1 MKKLLLALA
10 VAGAAVSAQADVELS
25 GHVSYKIGD
34 TREIKEDRGTGTE
47 DEAATNRDLSINDNG
62 NSGSRFRIVASHTV
76 NDVTWG
82 TNQEFGINAANNGE
96 DDSDAV
102 SIRKNE
108 LYAKGNFGKVSFG
121 QGSEAGDDAT
131 TMDYSGT
138 GLLNDGTGAFGGGVD
153 TADGGRT
160 ERLRYDSPKL
170 GGIAAV
176 AVSFNSSETNYEIKG
191 SAGNFKAGLYGQSN
205 KAADSDEFGGSVA
218 AKFGAVSV
226 AYQFSELETAT
237 ADDKKASNLIIGYK
251 IGDLS
256 LAVDFGDY
264 SYGAAT
270 NDVDHTGF
278 SLVHN
283 TAKGVELY
291 TGYRTVDVTGT
302 VNDGDGFVV
311 GARVKF

>member
-1 MKKLLLALA
+1 MKKTLLALA
-10 VAGAAVSAQADVELS
+10 IAGAAVSAQADVSVS
-25 GHVSYKIGD
+25 GHVSYKMGD
-34 TREIKEDRGTGTE
+34 TREISDARGTNPG
-47 DEAATNRDLSINDNG
+47 DEAVTNRDFSVNDNG

-82 TNQEFGINAANNGE
+82 TNQEFGINAANNSE

-108 LYAKGNFGKVSFG
+108 LYAKGDFGKVSLG

-170 GGIAAV
+170 GGLATVALSLNAAQ
-176 AVSFNSSETNYEIKG
+176 TNYEVKVGG
-191 SAGNFKAGLYGQSN
+191 SNFKAGLYGQSN
-205 KAADSDEFGGSVA
+205 KAADSDEFGGSLAV
-218 AKFGAVSV
+218 KFGAVSV
-226 AYQFSELETAT
+226 AYQFSETETAT
-237 ADDKKASNLIIGYK
+237 VDDKKASNLIIGYK
-251 IGDLS
+251 VGALS

-270 NDVDHTGF
+270 NDVEHTGI

-291 TGYRTVDVTGT
+291 TGYRSVDVDGT
-302 VNDGDGFVV
+302 LNDGDGFVV

>member
-1 MKKLLLALA
+1 MMKKALLALA
-10 VAGAAVSAQADVELS
+10 VAGAAVSAQADVSVS
-25 GHVSYKIGD
+25 GHVSYKMGD
-34 TREIKEDRGTGTE
+34 TREIKDARGLGTD
-47 DEAATNRDLSINDNG
+47 DEAPTNRDLSINDNG
-62 NSGSRFRIVASHTV
+62 NSGSRFRIVANHTV

-82 TNQEFGINAANNGE
+82 TKQEFGINAGNSKSE
-96 DDSDAV
+96 HV
-102 SIRKNE
+102 TIRKNE
-108 LYAKGNFGKVSFG
+108 LYAKGAFGMFSLG

-170 GGIAAV
+170 GGLATV
-176 AVSFNSSETNYEIKG
+176 AFSLNSSETSYEIKAG
-191 SAGNFKAGLYGQSN
+191 AGNFKAGLYGKSY
-205 KAADSDEFGGSVA
+205 KVADSDELGGSVA
-218 AKFGAVSV
+218 AKFGAISV
-226 AYQFSELETAT
+226 AYQFSEVETAT
-237 ADDKKASNLIIGYK
+237 PDDKKASNLIIGYK
-251 IGDLS
+251 VGDLS

-270 NDVDHTGF
+270 KDVDHTGF

-291 TGYRTVDVTGT
+291 TGYRTVDKNLT